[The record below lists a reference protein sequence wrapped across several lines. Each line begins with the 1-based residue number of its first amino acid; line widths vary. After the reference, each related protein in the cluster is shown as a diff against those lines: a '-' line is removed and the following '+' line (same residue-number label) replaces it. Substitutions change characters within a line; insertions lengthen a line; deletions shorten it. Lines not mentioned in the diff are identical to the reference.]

1 MRSSEDR
8 LRSTDLPFLHLHN
21 KLTREKRA
29 RRVMILQTN
38 TLSFLKQKIIS
49 FVCKTA
55 AEIRGKNIFEDEK
68 LKATKIKD

>member
-1 MRSSEDR
+1 
-8 LRSTDLPFLHLHN
+8 
-21 KLTREKRA
+21 
-29 RRVMILQTN
+29 MILHTN

-68 LKATKIKD
+68 IKATKIKD